1 MPELVVIVPSRGR
14 PHTVAELAAAFGETC
29 TADTALCVAI
39 DESDPKCPN
48 YMLAIRM
55 ARSAGFYTYG
65 SIAGTR
71 SMGEALACAVTR
83 ELNVTGGF
91 VVDGIAKDGWNP
103 EAIAFMG
110 DDHRPRTKGWDRAYL
125 GALKVRPGI
134 VYGNDLLQGQ
144 NLPTQ
149 CAISTSVVRALGHM
163 APPTLQHLYFDN
175 YWLTLGRA
183 AGCLTY
189 LPDVVVEH
197 VHPFAGK
204 APMDAGY
211 ERVNRPE
218 LYAADRAA
226 FEVYWS
232 EFGERDVRLAREAVV
247 AELAVAR

>member
-14 PHTVAELAAAFGETC
+14 PHAVAELVEAFRETC
-29 TADTALCVAI
+29 AADWELRFAI
-39 DESDPKCPN
+39 DESEPALKD
-48 YMLAIRM
+48 YVRAICHDY
-55 ARSAGFYTYG
+55 SSYG
-65 SIAGTR
+65 KPQRVTWLVGSTA
-71 SMGEALACAVTR
+71 SMGEALDHGVQFALGAV
-83 ELNVTGGF
+83 GSP
-91 VVDGIAKDGWNP
+91 D
-103 EAIAFMG
+103 AIAFMG

-125 GALKVRPGI
+125 DALKAKPGI
-134 VYGNDLLQGQ
+134 VYGNDLLQGE

-163 APPTLQHLYFDN
+163 APPELVHLYFDN

-183 AGCLTY
+183 ADAITY

-226 FEVYWS
+226 FEAYWAVN
-232 EFGERDVRLAREAVV
+232 GGRDIRLVREAAA
-247 AELAVAR
+247 AELAVARG